1 MKGED
6 AIFRRE
12 NRGPRR
18 AQDVAWIAISAA
30 SRGKGEAGT

>member
-6 AIFRRE
+6 AIFPPE

-18 AQDVAWIAISAA
+18 AQNVARMAISAA
-30 SRGKGEAGT
+30 YRGKGEASS